1 MDHIAGFGGGL
12 HECRRQDPGH
22 AGPEHDLPAPG
33 ELHLCYH
40 LYLVPGPLISDSELV
55 YSED

>member
-55 YSED
+55 